1 MHKNLTI
8 KKVSQ
13 FDGLYKVGRKIF
25 EDERGIFSRLMC
37 EDELTSFLG
46 TSFVQVNFSHT
57 KNKGTVRGIH
67 FQSPPE
73 SEIKYI
79 CCVNGIVYDVAV
91 DLRQNSKTYGAY
103 FGSELSGLQDGLIC
117 QEVFRISGIN

>member
-37 EDELTSFLG
+37 EDELTSFWG
-46 TSFVQVNFSHT
+46 
-57 KNKGTVRGIH
+57 
-67 FQSPPE
+67 PPLF
-73 SEIKYI
+73 K
-79 CCVNGIVYDVAV
+79 
-91 DLRQNSKTYGAY
+91 
-103 FGSELSGLQDGLIC
+103 
-117 QEVFRISGIN
+117 